1 VKKYTIDE
9 IDQMRSH
16 IRWSYPSDVV
26 YCTKDQDAD
35 IENRL
40 RTYMQNGTTVAEL
53 EKMAR
58 AIHERNIKPIRAIH
72 ERNIKRGE
80 AELEFYDRQ
89 CESQPPPRV
98 LKTAADVIDEWF
110 QTCVAKYAGAES
122 KAKEL
127 YNGLM
132 GRTLKNFA
140 NQNAPDGV
148 HITQKDMERYLDSK
162 GIKSRRA
169 MFAKRYDG
177 IRHVIYGDVRSGN
190 YGT

>member
-1 VKKYTIDE
+1 MRKYTIDE

-16 IRWSYPSDVV
+16 IRWSYPSGVG
-26 YCTKDQDAD
+26 YFTKDRDAD

-58 AIHERNIKPIRAIH
+58 AIHARD
-72 ERNIKRGE
+72 IKR
-80 AELEFYDRQ
+80 APSALEFYARQ
-89 CESQPPPRV
+89 REGQPPPRV

-122 KAKEL
+122 DANEL
-127 YNGLM
+127 YDGLM

-140 NQNAPDGV
+140 NKNAPDGV

>member
-1 VKKYTIDE
+1 MKKYTIDE
-9 IDQMRSH
+9 IDQMRNH
-16 IRWSYPSDVV
+16 IRWSYPFGVV
-26 YCTKDQDAD
+26 SCQELDAD

-53 EKMAR
+53 EKMASDSR
-58 AIHERNIKPIRAIH
+58 ERQIKW
-72 ERNIKRGE
+72 EDE
-80 AELEFYDRQ
+80 QAEIYARM
-89 CESQPPPRV
+89 CESRPPPRV
-98 LKTAADVIDEWF
+98 FKTAADVIDEWF
-110 QTCVAKYAGAES
+110 QTCVAEYDGAES
-122 KAKEL
+122 TAKEL

-140 NQNAPDGV
+140 NLHAPDGI
-148 HITQKDMERYLDSK
+148 HITQRDMERYLDGK